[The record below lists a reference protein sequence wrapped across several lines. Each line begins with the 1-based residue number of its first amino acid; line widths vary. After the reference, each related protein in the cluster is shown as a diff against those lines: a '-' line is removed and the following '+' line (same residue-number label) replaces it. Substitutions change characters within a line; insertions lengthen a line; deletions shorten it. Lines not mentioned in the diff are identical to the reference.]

1 MKGISWLQICVFL
14 HFCAIHNWNPLPNM
28 TDTSIG
34 LNFPISNRSV
44 PNLHSIRDSCHLGIQ
59 LRHGSTSAVG
69 RQADLCLRC
78 LHLVYCSTNGM
89 IGSLTIREIPIY
101 LYELISIIPE
111 ITALVGIVSFYLYV
125 SSSVVSRKHADGPDQ
140 CFYIFICFN
149 VRWFH
154 YVCSI
159 YASCCMS
166 GQMRLWLCCTADQCL
181 FCSNRRRNAYFCV
194 PRVQI
199 LEVYCLIAAYAIKC
213 TVDMVLDT
221 GNAAIRTQRVAL
233 HQCIE
238 LVLVNTMASF
248 NYLICLIVTATRGM
262 LYIIDQ
268 LKGWVSCS
276 SEICNLGL
284 SCLYVIACN
293 LYPVSHIGIMQ
304 KVPWLGILSRITT
317 GLLECIYLMKQFR
330 PWLCLLDV
338 QADLG
343 HCCFHGEHAD
353 LLLYISCM
361 LQRILI
367 VVVEAHTLL
376 KIATCFIFPF
386 LAGYSSNVI
395 THLIDAGFC
404 NYDCLYSLACWRR
417 CLSLPNHLLYR
428 EVGRLGSW
436 SRHLVLSMDPCILY
450 PFVCTIHPIKELPLL
465 RNRQKSFR
473 VTPWLTTVMPLESRN
488 QFNNTIRV
496 KRNFASCNCQVSCA
510 DASHICILKLMCY
523 LAKQLRLGLGHALLQ
538 ANPSSRCLQV
548 SFNYS
553 ISEFHIHPRSVC

>member
-1 MKGISWLQICVFL
+1 MKGTSWLQICVFL
-14 HFCAIHNWNPLPNM
+14 HFCAIHNWNLLPNM

-44 PNLHSIRDSCHLGIQ
+44 HNLYSIRDSCHLVKQ

-89 IGSLTIREIPIY
+89 IDSLIIREISIY
-101 LYELISIIPE
+101 LYELIYIIPV
-111 ITALVGIVSFYLYV
+111 ITVLVGILSLFLYV
-125 SSSVVSRKHADGPDQ
+125 SSSVGSRKHADGPEQ

-154 YVCSI
+154 YVCPI
-159 YASCCMS
+159 YASWCMS
-166 GQMRLWLCCTADQCL
+166 GQMRLWLCCTAVQCL
-181 FCSNRRRNAYFCV
+181 LCSHRRRSAYFCV
-194 PRVQI
+194 PREQI
-199 LEVYCLIAAYAIKC
+199 LEFYCLIAAYAIKC

-221 GNAAIRTQRVAL
+221 GNAAIRTQRVSL

-238 LVLVNTMASF
+238 LVLANTMASF

-268 LKGWVSCS
+268 LKGWIGCS
-276 SEICNLGL
+276 SEICNFGL
-284 SCLYVIACN
+284 SCLCVIA
-293 LYPVSHIGIMQ
+293 PVYHIGIMQ

-330 PWLCLLDV
+330 PRLCLLDL

-343 HCCFHGEHAD
+343 HCRFHGDHAD

-367 VVVEAHTLL
+367 VVVETHTPL
-376 KIATCFIFPF
+376 KIATCFIFLF
-386 LAGYSSNVI
+386 LAGCSSNVI

-404 NYDCLYSLACWRR
+404 NYDCLYSLACRR
-417 CLSLPNHLLYR
+417 PCLSLPNHLLFK
-428 EVGRLGSW
+428 EVRRLGSW

-450 PFVCTIHPIKELPLL
+450 PFVCTIHPLKELLLL

-473 VTPWLTTVMPLESRN
+473 VTPWLTTVMPLVKRN
-488 QFNNTIRV
+488 QFNNTTRV
-496 KRNFASCNCQVSCA
+496 KRNFASCNCQVGCA
-510 DASHICILKLMCY
+510 DGCDIYILKLICY
-523 LAKQLRLGLGHALLQ
+523 LAKQLRLGLGHVILQ
-538 ANPSSRCLQV
+538 AKPSPSCLQV
-548 SFNYS
+548 SFSYS
-553 ISEFHIHPRSVC
+553 ISEVHIHPRSVC